1 MIRREVRQYLTFIG
15 VPALV
20 LGLCGLKM
28 LSGENE
34 RMRETA
40 RRSAAITAAQAA
52 NALRGMVSDVEA
64 SLLAHVAEIPLENS
78 VAQLRTMAEEDPLVR
93 NVFVWRKIDGVLWP
107 ESGSATADEK
117 LFLSRYALLLS
128 GEINWET
135 VKEEVNGGEDRAP
148 TQSFKMLKS
157 MDRGQRG
164 KASVQR
170 RSGWNPWFDGNS
182 LCLLGW
188 VTDDDGRTVRGVEI
202 EMVALLSH
210 LPEFFSRINFPGCS
224 FAVRDGNSNVVISHG
239 AVSGAPLAEISLS
252 PELPHWTLV
261 LWQSADAAAS
271 APAGFMAIGVLLLA
285 LLMVSVFAGGAVL
298 LRDAARQRRDAMQ
311 KTSFVSNVSHE
322 LKTPLTSIRMYA
334 ELLEEGRVDD
344 PERAKRFLG
353 IIVSESKRLSR
364 LVNNVLDFSRLEQG
378 RKKYSPEKIE
388 LTRFAT
394 DVAESLRESLAAY
407 GITAECVGPDEKIVV
422 LADRDALSQV
432 LVNLLDNAGKYA
444 ATGKTVSVRIGRDAD
459 GIAEIRVMDR
469 GPGIETAHARKI
481 FDKFYRVDESIT
493 ATTGGCGLGLGIAR
507 LLMRGMGGDVEW
519 RPREGGGSCFVV
531 TLPEEGRG

>member
-1 MIRREVRQYLTFIG
+1 MIRREVRQYLMFIG

-28 LSGENE
+28 LSGENA

-40 RRSAAITAAQAA
+40 RRSAEISAVQAA
-52 NALRGMVSDVEA
+52 DALRGMVSEMEG
-64 SLLAHVAEIPLENS
+64 SLLRRVAEIPLENS

-107 ESGSATADEK
+107 ESASATSDEK
-117 LFLSRYALLLS
+117 LFLSRYALLFS

-135 VKEEVNGGEDRAP
+135 VKEEADGDEYSASTP
-148 TQSFKMLKS
+148 SFRMLKS
-157 MDRGQRG
+157 VRG
-164 KASVQR
+164 KTSAQR

-188 VTDDDGRTVRGVEI
+188 VTDDDGQTVRGVEV

-210 LPEFFSRINFPGCS
+210 LPEFFSRIDFPGCA
-224 FAVRDGNSNVVISHG
+224 FAVRDGNSNIVISHG
-239 AVSGAPLAEISLS
+239 AVSGAPLAEVALS

-261 LWQSADAAAS
+261 LWRSADAAAS

-344 PERAKRFLG
+344 PDRAKRFLG

-378 RKKYSPEKIE
+378 RKKYSPEKID
-388 LTRFAT
+388 LVGFAT

-407 GITAECVGPDEKIVV
+407 GLTAECVSSDEKIDVM
-422 LADRDALSQV
+422 ADRDALNQV

-444 ATGKTVSVRIGRDAD
+444 ATGKTVTVRIGRDAD
-459 GIAEIRVMDR
+459 GIAEIWVMDR
-469 GPGIETAHARKI
+469 GPGIETSHAKRI

-493 ATTGGCGLGLGIAR
+493 ATTGGCGLGLGIVR

-519 RPREGGGSCFVV
+519 RPREGGGSCFIIKFGGNVK
-531 TLPEEGRG
+531 